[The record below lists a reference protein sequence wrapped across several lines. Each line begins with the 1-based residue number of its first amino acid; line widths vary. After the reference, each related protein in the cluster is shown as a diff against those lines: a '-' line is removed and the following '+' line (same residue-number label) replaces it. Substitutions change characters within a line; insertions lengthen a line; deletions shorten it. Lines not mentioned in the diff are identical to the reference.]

1 MMENSELAMNI
12 LNGSTDSADVKSA
25 MEAALYKRASE
36 LVSQKSLEF
45 SLSLSDNK
53 SKD

>member
-1 MMENSELAMNI
+1 MENTELAMNI
-12 LNGSTDSADVKSA
+12 LNGSIDSADAKSA
-25 MEAALYKRASE
+25 VEAAFHKRASE

-53 SKD
+53 SED